1 MCGPHPGCPPPPLPA
16 RVFRHSGRKDISEQE
31 AVERVQPHT
40 SFLEQSSV
48 TPQPH
53 QGRAPGASAST
64 HPQAKHRL
72 TGLPGTPRPA
82 RQTHTGIQTH
92 PKVKLK
98 VTKSCP
104 TLCDP
109 MDYNPWNSPGQ
120 NTGVGSLSL
129 LQGIFL
135 TQGSNP
141 GLPHCRQILYQLSHQ
156 GRPKEVLTSHA
167 HTHRDTHTCR
177 NTHRDTCT
185 DICTETHTCA
195 HPQTHTH
202 TQSPPVSHTLPPPC
216 RLTPSALNTVTQAW
230 PTQPHHTWHPPSRVH
245 TLPLPPPGHGT
256 HPSPRAPGS
265 AADSLGDVQE
275 DVRATVSRGDEAM
288 ALGPTEA
295 FADSFVD
302 RALGSPHRPDR
313 ECGEHEGPPLAL

>member
-16 RVFRHSGRKDISEQE
+16 RVFRHSGRKDVSEQE

-53 QGRAPGASAST
+53 QGRAPRASAST

-92 PKVKLK
+92 PKVKVK

-129 LQGIFL
+129 FQGIFL

-156 GRPKEVLTSHA
+156 GKPKEVLTSHA
-167 HTHRDTHTCR
+167 QTHRDTHTRR
-177 NTHRDTCT
+177 NTHRDTCA
-185 DICTETHTCA
+185 DICTHRDTHVCTPTDTHTHSRLQCLTRC
-195 HPQTHTH
+195 HHHVQTHTLSPEHCH
-202 TQSPPVSHTLPPPC
+202 TSLAHTTSSHLAPTQQSSHTPPASSRP
-216 RLTPSALNTVTQAW
+216 RRPS
-230 PTQPHHTWHPPSRVH
+230 
-245 TLPLPPPGHGT
+245 
-256 HPSPRAPGS
+256 
-265 AADSLGDVQE
+265 
-275 DVRATVSRGDEAM
+275 
-288 ALGPTEA
+288 
-295 FADSFVD
+295 
-302 RALGSPHRPDR
+302 
-313 ECGEHEGPPLAL
+313 